1 VLSDLLKDEPL
12 LLHKSSVDQLFTP
25 QLAEGSNALE
35 EFKAD
40 QFGYKPALDDSLEGV
55 TANYTLGGLLL
66 LEDVQREN
74 YFKPK
79 GTLSW
84 TGLPNLLWSVNR
96 ERKLALFIAIQTVP
110 WADRK
115 SFELV
120 ARFETA
126 VWSEL
131 EA

>member
-1 VLSDLLKDEPL
+1 M
-12 LLHKSSVDQLFTP
+12 
-25 QLAEGSNALE
+25 
-35 EFKAD
+35 
-40 QFGYKPALDDSLEGV
+40 EGV
-55 TANYTLGGLLL
+55 KPNQGLGGLLL
-66 LEDVQREN
+66 MEDVKRDV

-96 ERKLALFIAIQTVP
+96 ERGLALMVAMQKLP

-115 SFELV
+115 SFDLV

-126 VWSEL
+126 VWRNLKAE
-131 EA
+131 